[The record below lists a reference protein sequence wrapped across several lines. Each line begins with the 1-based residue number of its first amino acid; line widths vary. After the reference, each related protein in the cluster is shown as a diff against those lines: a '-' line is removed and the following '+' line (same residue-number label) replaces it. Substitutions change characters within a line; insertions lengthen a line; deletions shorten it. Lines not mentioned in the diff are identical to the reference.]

1 MGVNIYWG
9 IDMYPIGFIKAKT
22 VANFDEEIIRKMI
35 NQYYI
40 GSPDCNEVTID
51 GEIVQ
56 KPDLPQELIDANYNV
71 CGNRVV
77 EITAEILANGQ
88 LKIVNV
94 C

>member
-1 MGVNIYWG
+1 MDVIG
-9 IDMYPIGFIKAKT
+9 IIKTKT
-22 VANFDEEIIRKMI
+22 TVNFDAEKVRKII

-40 GSPDCNEVTID
+40 DSPDCNKVNEY